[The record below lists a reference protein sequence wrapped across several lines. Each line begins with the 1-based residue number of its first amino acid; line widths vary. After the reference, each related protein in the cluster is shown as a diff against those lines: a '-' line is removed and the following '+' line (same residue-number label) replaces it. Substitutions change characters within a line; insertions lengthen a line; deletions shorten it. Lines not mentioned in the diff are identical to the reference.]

1 MILQYRY
8 TILLIIIMIFSL
20 PIFLPVKAAQGS
32 FPALL
37 MSPDV
42 RNQIENQ
49 RALYLTRGPHV
60 PLDDQLDGLDDL
72 VGKVRLSAII
82 NANGHRQAIIN
93 GNVYS
98 ERQEF
103 EGVHVHRIFSSH
115 VTITT
120 NGKWGRLD
128 LGVDYDLANWPS
140 ASNRKVISSER

>member
-1 MILQYRY
+1 MIIKYRHKILFIIVMILS
-8 TILLIIIMIFSL
+8 FSL
-20 PIFLPVKAAQGS
+20 FLPVKAGQGG
-32 FPALL
+32 FPVLL
-37 MSPDV
+37 MTPDI

-49 RALYLTRGPHV
+49 RALYLLRGPHV
-60 PLDDQLDGLDDL
+60 PLDDQSDDLDDL

-82 NANGHRQAIIN
+82 NANGRRQAIIN
-93 GNVYS
+93 GNVYN
-98 ERQEF
+98 ERQEL